1 MNINK
6 VLLALALSHA
16 LAACEKE
23 KQMKTFTILY
33 KAEDTPQ
40 VFQYTCLARDAEEAA
55 KLFLEVADTDESLI
69 QVIELV

>member
-6 VLLALALSHA
+6 ALLALALGHA

-23 KQMKTFTILY
+23 KQMKTFIILY

-40 VFQYTCLARDAEEAA
+40 VFQYTCQARDAEEAA
-55 KLFLEVADTDESLI
+55 ELFLDVADTDESLI
-69 QVIELV
+69 QVIEVV